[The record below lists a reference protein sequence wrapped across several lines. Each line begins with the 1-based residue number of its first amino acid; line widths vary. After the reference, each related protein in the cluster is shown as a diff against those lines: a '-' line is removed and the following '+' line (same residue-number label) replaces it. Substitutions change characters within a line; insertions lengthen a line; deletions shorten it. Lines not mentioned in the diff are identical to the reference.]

1 MNLLKFIVLSSL
13 YLALE
18 YCNGASA
25 VPLKKYLRDSFKMI
39 SMDLDSGMDN
49 TKLSYSGNTQS

>member
-1 MNLLKFIVLSSL
+1 MKLLKFIVLSSL

-18 YCNGASA
+18 YCNGAS

-39 SMDLDSGMDN
+39 SNDLDSGMDN